1 MRLAH
6 FLTLRPPK
14 SSQIKK
20 SCKAALQLSA
30 SCASLIITNYHN
42 HNPHRSNH
50 NFLLHRDGNRKT
62 EECIKIVI
70 ILLAAANFLA
80 TTFLA
85 AIFSGNHTTKVGTFL
100 EEEMQTIG
108 PL

>member
-1 MRLAH
+1 M
-6 FLTLRPPK
+6 
-14 SSQIKK
+14 
-20 SCKAALQLSA
+20 QLSA
-30 SCASLIITNYHN
+30 SCASLIITNYQH
-42 HNPHRSNH
+42 HRSNH

-85 AIFSGNHTTKVGTFL
+85 AIFSGNHTTKVGMFL
-100 EEEMQTIG
+100 EEALQTKG